1 MDQACILRKFIE
13 GVTAMREG
21 DERGEDNFG
30 SDFMGRDRRKL
41 LGHRRCKKTPKSNFY
56 DRFLSPG
63 YNIGRRR

>member
-30 SDFMGRDRRKL
+30 SDFMVGLR
-41 LGHRRCKKTPKSNFY
+41 
-56 DRFLSPG
+56 LSAS
-63 YNIGRRR
+63 